1 MYRSTAAP
9 LLALALAL
17 APAAGNAGDV
27 YVGAK
32 AGPMLVDISGA
43 DDPTNVG
50 LTLGYQLGVLV
61 GDIAIEGEYTTSLDD
76 GQVSG
81 APVEVDTLGLFL
93 ALRTA
98 GPVYFKARGGVASV
112 DTTVGASDSSKSGI
126 AYGLGL
132 GFGIGVAQ
140 LELEYT
146 VMEGDTHF
154 VSLGGQF

>member
-1 MYRSTAAP
+1 MSRSTAAP
-9 LLALALAL
+9 LLALALVL
-17 APAAGNAGDV
+17 APAAGHASDV
-27 YVGAK
+27 YIGAK

-50 LTLGYQLGVLV
+50 VTVGYQLGVLV

-81 APVEVDTLGLFL
+81 APVDVDTLGLFL

-112 DTTVGASDSSKSGI
+112 DTTVGAGDSSSSGI
-126 AYGLGL
+126 AYGVGL
-132 GFGIGVAQ
+132 GFGIGLAQ

-146 VMEGDTHF
+146 AMEDDTRF
-154 VSLGGQF
+154 ISLGAQF